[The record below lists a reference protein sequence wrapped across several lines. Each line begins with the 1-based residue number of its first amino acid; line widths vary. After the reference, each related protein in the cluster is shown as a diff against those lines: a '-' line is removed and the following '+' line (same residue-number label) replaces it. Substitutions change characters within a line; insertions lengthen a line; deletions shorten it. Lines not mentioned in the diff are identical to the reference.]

1 MSMRVTLEDLA
12 LLMVKKGVS
21 PDTVKE
27 LLTELGATKE
37 RIDKIMSNLPQSE
50 IIEEKKNKINEISQE
65 RVAKELMAISFEVVK
80 IKSNVEIHKSRI
92 EGLEARISSLE
103 ARFDALSNILVE
115 YAPFLFKRDKGDAKP
130 NVQ

>member
-21 PDTVKE
+21 PDTVRE

-37 RIDKIMSNLPQSE
+37 RIDKIMDTLPKSE
-50 IIEEKKNKINEISQE
+50 IVEEKKSKINEITQD
-65 RVAKELMAISFEVVK
+65 RVAKELMALSFEVVK

-92 EGLEARISSLE
+92 EGLETRISSLE
-103 ARFDALSNILVE
+103 ARFEALSNILVE
-115 YAPFLFKRDKGDAKP
+115 YAPFLFKRDKDNAKS